1 MARWGTPRFGGR
13 LSSWRTA
20 TIGAL
25 ALTLAT
31 ATGVQAAAT
40 TLEDPPVP
48 PTPPVVTATYHGT
61 EITNCLDQTVCPE
74 TAVLGESVTFTFTA
88 TSPEVVRHQYRFIGE
103 GAESIDGNT
112 VTITLAP
119 PDEGWNRL
127 DVQSINE
134 IGQFST
140 TASFL
145 FNVGPRPGPVGSWAF
160 DDGSGTTAADGP
172 ALTHPLD
179 LGGGTAFDDKGRLN
193 GSVAL
198 DGVDDFAQATEAVV
212 DTSQSFTIS
221 AWARPTNSTKRG
233 VVAAVTGT
241 KGNAFALSYEAAS
254 KRWVFARSSADV
266 KNPTLYRASSKEAPV
281 NGAWTHLIGTY
292 DAATS
297 RLQLFVNGR
306 LQQSTTSPTTAAWRA
321 AGPLMIGRGRYAGA
335 LSGSFAGSLDQV
347 NLWQRV
353 LVTDEI
359 PDLVDPRIGSSG
371 NDRVASGGAAYWPL
385 DNAVRGTDQVW
396 RTAEAVRSAD
406 LTLAGFGTSG
416 SEAAAFVDDPE
427 HGRVLELTG
436 RSRESLTLNRSVVDG
451 STSFTVAAR
460 VKIGDPAK
468 PMVIARQGTAGK
480 DTWRLE
486 YKPVDEF
493 TSQWIFARGDA
504 ASPAETL
511 AIASVDRESVAGWHL
526 LAGSYDGKPASASDP
541 AGEVGLTV
549 DLRASDG
556 SLERYTT
563 APPRAGSTV
572 VGAGRTTGKAFTGRL
587 DDLRLYAGVAGSFKL
602 CEDYP
607 GLDGCG
613 S

>member
-1 MARWGTPRFGGR
+1 MTRWGAPRLW
-13 LSSWRTA
+13 LSNWRTA
-20 TIGAL
+20 TIGAVAL
-25 ALTLAT
+25 AIAT
-31 ATGVQAAAT
+31 ATGLQAAAT
-40 TLEDPPVP
+40 TLDDPPVP
-48 PTPPVVTATYHGT
+48 PTPPVITATYHGT

-74 TAVLGESVTFTFTA
+74 TAVLGESVTFTFIA
-88 TSPEVVRHQYRFIGE
+88 TSPDVVRHQYGFIGT

-119 PDEGWNRL
+119 PDQGWNRL

-134 IGQFST
+134 LGQFST

-145 FNVGPRPGPVGSWAF
+145 FNVGPRPGPLGSWGF
-160 DDGSGTTAADGP
+160 DDGTGITAADGP
-172 ALTHPLD
+172 GLTHPLN
-179 LGGGTAFDDKGRLN
+179 LGGGTAFDGKGRVN

-198 DGVDDFAQATEAVV
+198 DGVDDFAQAGDAVV

-241 KGNAFALSYEAAS
+241 DSNAFALFYDAAAR
-254 KRWVFARSSADV
+254 RWVFARSSADA
-266 KNPTLYRASSKEAPV
+266 KNPTLYRAASKEAPI
-281 NGAWTHLIGTY
+281 NGAWAHLIGTY
-292 DAATS
+292 DAATG

-306 LQQSTTSPTTAAWRA
+306 LQQSTTSSTTPAWRA
-321 AGPLMIGRGRYAGA
+321 AGPLMIGRGKYSGA
-335 LSGSFAGSLDQV
+335 LSGWFAGSLDQI

-353 LVTDEI
+353 LVADEI
-359 PDLVDPRIGSSG
+359 PGLVDPRIGSSG
-371 NDRVASGGAAYWPL
+371 NDRIASGGAAYWPL
-385 DNAVRGTDQVW
+385 DDAAQGTDHVW
-396 RTAEAVRSAD
+396 RTAEAVRGAD
-406 LTLAGFGTSG
+406 LTLAGFGSPAG
-416 SEAAAFVDDPE
+416 AFVDDPE
-427 HGRVLELTG
+427 YGRVLELTG

-468 PMVIARQGTAGK
+468 PMVIARQGTTGK

-493 TSQWIFARGDA
+493 TSQWIFARGDV
-504 ASPAETL
+504 ASAAETV
-511 AIASVDRESVAGWHL
+511 AIATVDRESVAGWHL

-541 AGEVGLTV
+541 AGELGLTV

-556 SLERYTT
+556 SSERYTAT
-563 APPRAGSTV
+563 PPRAGNTV
-572 VGAGRTTGKAFTGRL
+572 VGAARTTGKSFTGRL

-607 GLDGCG
+607 GQDACG